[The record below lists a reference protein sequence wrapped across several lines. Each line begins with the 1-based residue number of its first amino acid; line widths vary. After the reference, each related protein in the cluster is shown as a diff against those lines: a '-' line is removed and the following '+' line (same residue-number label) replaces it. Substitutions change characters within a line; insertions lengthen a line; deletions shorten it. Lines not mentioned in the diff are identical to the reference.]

1 MKIDKILICGSSYL
15 TKKVIDY
22 ISPHYNLIGYI
33 PSKSHLFN
41 TKIDLPIVNFE
52 VEYDIILSLQFDQ
65 KIKDTENSY
74 NLHTGLLPQWGGC
87 DILYHTLKTNVKEQG
102 LTFHKITNKFDKG
115 PIISK
120 ISYPVFQG
128 DTMIDL
134 YKRML
139 ETSPHFAL
147 SSLKLLENLDNP
159 GDCPIINPTLY
170 KRGNIL
176 KEDEEIYSSFPLKLQ
191 KELKDFI

>member
-15 TKKVIDY
+15 TKRIIDY
-22 ISPHYNLIGYI
+22 ISPYYNLVGYI
-33 PSKSHLFN
+33 PSKSHLFS

-65 KIKDTENSY
+65 KIKDTKNSY

-87 DILYHTLKTNVKEQG
+87 DILYHTLKSNVKEQG
-102 LTFHKITNKFDKG
+102 LTFHKITSKFDKG

-120 ISYPVFQG
+120 ISYPIFKK

-139 ETSPHFAL
+139 EISPGFAL
-147 SSLKLLENLDNP
+147 SSLKLLEKLDNP
-159 GDCPIINPTLY
+159 NNCPVLEPTLY

-176 KEDEEIYSSFPLKLQ
+176 EGDKDIYSSFPSKLK